1 MKAKVFIIILYILI
15 SQNSYSQWVGKF
27 QNFGDNKTVYSLV
40 FNNGVLF
47 AATGAYG
54 VSYTSSNGDDWS
66 SELTYQTIDGTVR
79 SMILNENRFYA
90 SVDDS
95 GVYTSMNG
103 YTWTRTSLGDKEVY
117 SIAANSNIVYAG
129 TWGKGVFKSTN
140 FGATWDSSGLSG
152 MRVTALA
159 ISGNYIFAG
168 TNNSTTPKGI
178 YISTNGGANWTQS
191 SLNNKVITSF
201 ALQGTNIYASTYNQN
216 PSGVYISTNFGV
228 TWTITALNNKLV
240 NNVYSFDNKLF
251 AGVYN
256 GGVYYSSNNGSTWKT
271 KNEGFPPTSL
281 PSVYCFAVANGYII
295 EGNYG
300 WSVWRRSYSETI
312 DIKQLSTEVP
322 DGYKLEQN
330 YPNPFNPTTTINF
343 SIPKESILSLIIYDA
358 SGKQIQ
364 RLLNNENIKAGA
376 YEINF
381 NGNHLTSGV
390 YFYRFE
396 AGDFATTKKMILIK

>member
-1 MKAKVFIIILYILI
+1 MKAKVLIIILYLLI
-15 SQNSYSQWVGKF
+15 FQNSHAQWVGKF
-27 QNFGDNKTVYSLV
+27 INFGNNKTVYSLV

-47 AATGAYG
+47 AATAAYG
-54 VSYTSSNGDDWS
+54 VHYTSSNGDDWS

-79 SMILNENRFYA
+79 CMILNQNRFYA

-103 YTWTRTSLGDKEVY
+103 FTWARTSLGDKEVY
-117 SIAANSNIVYAG
+117 SIAANGNTVYAG

-159 ISGNYIFAG
+159 ITGNYIFAG
-168 TNNSTTPKGI
+168 TNQSVAKGI

-191 SLNNKVITSF
+191 SLNNKIITSF
-201 ALQGTNIYASTYNQN
+201 AMQGTNIFASTYNQN
-216 PSGVYISTNFGV
+216 PSGVYISTNFGA
-228 TWTITALNNKLV
+228 TWTITTLNNKLV
-240 NNVYSFDNKLF
+240 NNVYSYDNKLF

-256 GGVYYSSNNGSTWKT
+256 GGVYYSSNNGSTWKD

-281 PSVYCFAVANGYII
+281 PSVYCFAVANGYIF

-312 DIKQLSTEVP
+312 DITQLSSEIP

-343 SIPKESILSLIIYDA
+343 SLPKESNLSLIIYDA
-358 SGKQIQ
+358 SGKEIQ
-364 RLLNNENIKAGA
+364 RLLNNEKIKAGA

-381 NGNHLTSGV
+381 IGNHLTSGV
-390 YFYRFE
+390 YFYRLE
-396 AGDFATTKKMILIK
+396 AGDFTNTKKMILVK